1 MIIDKKLLIK
11 YGAWALAGLLAVI
24 IIVIIVT
31 KSKKSIIN
39 KLTEK
44 QQEHINSL
52 EIVEQDLTVPNT
64 ELNNLV
70 SKLKTAFG
78 TYGWG
83 TDEESV
89 YEVFEALSSRSDV
102 LALINTFG
110 VYNDHTL
117 PEWMNK
123 ELNNEELAHVQE
135 ILSAKGIVYT
145 F

>member
-52 EIVEQDLTVPNT
+52 EIVEKDLTVPNT

-78 TYGWG
+78 GYGWG

>member
-52 EIVEQDLTVPNT
+52 EIVEKDLTVPNT